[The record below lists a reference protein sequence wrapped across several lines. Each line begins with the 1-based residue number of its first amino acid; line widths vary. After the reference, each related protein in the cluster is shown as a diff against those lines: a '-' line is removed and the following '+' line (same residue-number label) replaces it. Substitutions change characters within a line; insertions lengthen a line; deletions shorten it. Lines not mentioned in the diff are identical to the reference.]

1 MRRSSLKKR
10 ETQQEKKNGCYKRR
24 GEEERNQ
31 EGFPPP
37 QAYSKMASSRER
49 RESFLKSVHLK
60 FKEPILKNKKYL
72 APNLYLLVL

>member
-1 MRRSSLKKR
+1 MVVTNEGGRRR
-10 ETQQEKKNGCYKRR
+10 ETRR
-24 GEEERNQ
+24 VSLLLKLTQ
-31 EGFPPP
+31 KWLL
-37 QAYSKMASSRER
+37 QER